1 MQEAYTHIV
10 LGLGVT
16 GLSVVRYFSRQGIR
30 PLVMDSRPKPAG
42 ADVLAEE
49 FPDITLI
56 CGSFDVRYLVQAQQ
70 IIISPGI
77 ALNTAEV
84 KAAADI
90 GIEIIGDVELF
101 ARELINQPPKV
112 IGITGS
118 NGKSTVTTLVG
129 EMAKQAGLKVSV
141 GGNIGIP
148 VLDLLHND
156 VGLYVLE
163 LSSFQLET
171 TASLKCVASTC
182 LNVTAD
188 HMDRYESLQAY
199 RRAKLRLYD
208 QSKLVVINR
217 EDELTQPLQ
226 PKNQISFGLNVPE
239 SDDWGI
245 RNGAFVHGN
254 STLLSVNEAA
264 AVGLHNQANI
274 LAAMALADAAGI
286 KTEAMNEVVK
296 MFMGLPHR
304 CEKVAEKNGITYIND
319 SKATN
324 VGATLAAINGL
335 REQLGEIILIAGG
348 DAKGADLSP
357 LIAGLEFVKKVI
369 VFGKDAQQL
378 AKLKDDTIRVENMA
392 QAVTISAKEAETGDI
407 VLLSP
412 ACASLDMYK
421 SFAERGD
428 DFKLQVEALH
438 GF

>member
-16 GLSVVRYFSRQGIR
+16 GLSVVRYFSRKGIR
-30 PLVMDSRPKPAG
+30 PLVMDSRLEPAG

-56 CGSFDVRYLVQAQQ
+56 CGRFDVRRLVQAEQ

-77 ALNTAEV
+77 ALDTAEV

-101 ARELINQPPKV
+101 ARELIEQQPKV

-129 EMAKQAGLKVSV
+129 EMAQQAGLSV
-141 GGNIGIP
+141 AIGGNIGIP
-148 VLDLLHND
+148 VLDLLQDNAD
-156 VGLYVLE
+156 LYVLE

-171 TASLKCVASTC
+171 TSSLNCIASTC

-188 HMDRYESLQAY
+188 HMDRYENFKAY
-199 RRAKLRLYD
+199 RHAKLRLYD

-217 EDELTQPLQ
+217 EDELTAPIY
-226 PKNQISFGLNVPE
+226 PKNQSSFGLNVPL

-254 STLLSVNEAA
+254 STLLAVSEAA
-264 AVGLHNQANI
+264 AVGSHNQANI

-286 KTEAMNEVVK
+286 ETEAMIAVIRI
-296 MFMGLPHR
+296 FTGLTHR
-304 CEKVAEKNGITYIND
+304 CEKVAEKQGVMFIND

-324 VGATLAAINGL
+324 VGATLAAILGL
-335 REQLGEIILIAGG
+335 KEQLGEIILIAGG

-357 LIAGLEFVKKVI
+357 LVAGLDFVRKMI

-378 AKLKDDTIRVENMA
+378 AKLKDETIQVENMA
-392 QAVTISAKEAETGDI
+392 QAVMQALQEAEAGDI

-412 ACASLDMYK
+412 ACASLDMYTNY
-421 SFAERGD
+421 AERGN
-428 DFKLQVEALH
+428 DFKQLVEALD